1 MYGRIHDCGKCDG
14 SRTFQRESP

>member
-1 MYGRIHDCGKCDG
+1 MYGRIHDFGKCDG